1 MKTAASFVRPLA
13 LAGIGS
19 LAFATLTP
27 QATFAVPAIT
37 LKTSFDGLNGSR
49 PSAAL
54 TSDGNGKFYGTTT
67 LGGANGPGDGAG
79 GIFEFDPS
87 GSGSITLKGSFD
99 NANGAGPSAA
109 LTSAGNGKFYG
120 TTPFGGDN
128 GGGGIFE
135 FDPSGSGSIT
145 LKSSFSIGGA
155 NGAYPIAALTPA
167 GNGNFYGITPNYS
180 TNSNGVEENYY
191 GTIFEFDPSG
201 SGSITLKSSFSYDT
215 LYGTTP
221 VAALTSAGNGKFY
234 GSAAGVGGN
243 LFGTIFEFDPSG
255 SGSVTLKVLLFDG
268 ANQGVNLFSAL
279 TSAGNGKF
287 YGTIA
292 GAINDYGTIF
302 EFDPSGSVSITFE
315 DSFRFDGANGA
326 YPYAAL
332 TSAGN
337 GKFYGTTR
345 GGGDNGYGGIFEFDP
360 SGSGSITLK
369 GSFDG
374 ANGAYPIAA
383 LTSAGNGKFYGTTSD
398 GGMNNAG
405 VIFEFDPGADSVPTP
420 APLPLMGAGAA
431 FGWSRRLRRRIQA
444 VRPVFPVG
452 L

>member
-19 LAFATLTP
+19 LAFVTLTP
-27 QATFAVPAIT
+27 QATFALPAIT
-37 LKTSFDGLNGSR
+37 LKASFDGLNGSR

-135 FDPSGSGSIT
+135 FDPSGSGS
-145 LKSSFSIGGA
+145 
-155 NGAYPIAALTPA
+155 
-167 GNGNFYGITPNYS
+167 
-180 TNSNGVEENYY
+180 
-191 GTIFEFDPSG
+191 
-201 SGSITLKSSFSYDT
+201 
-215 LYGTTP
+215 
-221 VAALTSAGNGKFY
+221 
-234 GSAAGVGGN
+234 
-243 LFGTIFEFDPSG
+243 
-255 SGSVTLKVLLFDG
+255 VTLKVLLFDG

-287 YGTIA
+287 YGT
-292 GAINDYGTIF
+292 
-302 EFDPSGSVSITFE
+302 
-315 DSFRFDGANGA
+315 
-326 YPYAAL
+326 
-332 TSAGN
+332 TS
-337 GKFYGTTR
+337 
-345 GGGDNGYGGIFEFDP
+345 E
-360 SGSGSITLK
+360 
-369 GSFDG
+369 
-374 ANGAYPIAA
+374 
-383 LTSAGNGKFYGTTSD
+383 

-405 VIFEFDPGADSVPTP
+405 VIFEFDPGPIANPHL
-420 APLPLMGAGAA
+420 LPC
-431 FGWSRRLRRRIQA
+431 R
-444 VRPVFPVG
+444 
-452 L
+452 